1 MNVCSITSFA
11 QVSYDVYYLDI
22 WQCAKYFVATLFKEL
37 TLTTIREMWG
47 LQSRS
52 RTSRSRSRL
61 LWRSFGRGFVSKFEP
76 GLGGYGLVYVTASY
90 HKRMRFH
97 HQETSNRH
105 AKRRWSPWYISFTRM
120 VNSGLKSAVSDFL
133 NLWKS
138 EAIITGVLHD
148 AFSWARFQSSTVHA

>member
-1 MNVCSITSFA
+1 
-11 QVSYDVYYLDI
+11 
-22 WQCAKYFVATLFKEL
+22 L

-47 LQSRS
+47 LESRS
-52 RTSRSRSRL
+52 RTSRSRSRTRL

-76 GLGGYGLVYVTASY
+76 GLGGYGLDYVTASY
-90 HKRMRFH
+90 HKRMWFH

-105 AKRRWSPWYISFTRM
+105 AKRPWSLCYISFTRM

-148 AFSWARFQSSTVHA
+148 AFSWARFQSSTAHA